1 MSLDLD
7 QITEITV
14 LNEIEDFL
22 LLKGDFIVEDEAISF
37 EIKIPLELKNF
48 NFFIFHS
55 DETET
60 HLVGYVKGYVTQK
73 FTLTFD
79 LDSEEEYVFKTFID
93 PKEIDLLEC
102 SDERELKYFKMEM
115 IEQIY
120 DEFCNGL
127 DIAAN
132 SFEIVVKQK
141 GNLFYVRWYV

>member
-1 MSLDLD
+1 MSLDLN
-7 QITEITV
+7 QITEIVV
-14 LNEIEDFL
+14 LNKIEDL
-22 LLKGDFIVEDEAISF
+22 HLLKGDFIVEDETVSF

-48 NFFIFHS
+48 KFFIFHS
-55 DETET
+55 EETET
-60 HLVGYVKGYVTQK
+60 HLVEYVKGYVTQK

-102 SDERELKYFKMEM
+102 SEDQELKHYKTEM

-127 DIAAN
+127 DVPAN
-132 SFEIVVKQK
+132 SFEIVVK
-141 GNLFYVRWYV
+141 